1 VSRYLLDGRY
11 VLTERIASGGM
22 GEVWRAEDQMLSRTV
37 AVKLLA
43 NEHAGDPNFKARFRA
58 EARYAA
64 SLAHP
69 GIARVWDYGDHSD
82 LGRAYLIMEL
92 VDGEPLS
99 AILDREH
106 RLAPAAAMDIVGQT
120 AAALHAAHQSGIVHR
135 DMKPGNILVTPDGIA
150 KITDFGIATAM
161 QASRASHLTATGIVM
176 GTAIYVSPEQAT
188 GLRVTPSS
196 DIYSLGVVAY
206 ECLAGTPPFT
216 GTQPLS
222 IAIAHKHDPV
232 PPLPDD
238 VPPAVQALVYAMLE
252 KSPQDRPETALHV
265 ADHCSM
271 LRDAFAMPVP
281 PPPDRTTVTAAPPP
295 TASYAASR
303 SGPSTLSNLF
313 STPGRVAAATTAAV
327 CCVGAIVAAVMLT
340 GGHPASGTTGPS
352 PSPTT
357 IATKGSTVSP
367 SSSGGHTLSTGSGTP
382 GAVGVPTPPG
392 PDIATTPPAGSSAM
406 ARASSSATATA
417 TPTPSYS
424 PSPSPTAT
432 PSATDTGSPSAGAGG

>member
-11 VLTERIASGGM
+11 VLTDRIASGGM

-43 NEHAGDPNFKARFRA
+43 TEHAGDPNFKARFRA

-69 GIARVWDYGDHSD
+69 GIARVWDYGDTSD

-106 RLAPAAAMDIVGQT
+106 RLAPAAAMDIVGQA

-150 KITDFGIATAM
+150 KITDFGIATAL
-161 QASRASHLTATGIVM
+161 QASRASHLTQTGIVM

-196 DIYSLGVVAY
+196 DIYSLGIVAY

-216 GTQPLS
+216 GTQPLT

-238 VPPAVQALVYAMLE
+238 IPASVRALVYAMLE
-252 KSPQDRPETALHV
+252 KAPQDRPETALHV
-265 ADHCSM
+265 ADHSAV
-271 LRDAFAMPVP
+271 LRDAFAVTGRAAPVPERLAIAAVP
-281 PPPDRTTVTAAPPP
+281 PPPTSPAT
-295 TASYAASR
+295 YAASR
-303 SGPSTLSNLF
+303 SGPITLSNLF
-313 STPGRVAAATTAAV
+313 GTRGRVAAATTAAL
-327 CCVGAIVAAVMLT
+327 CCVGAVVAGVMLT
-340 GGHPASGTTGPS
+340 SNHPAAGTTKPPPS
-352 PSPTT
+352 PSRTAT
-357 IATKGSTVSP
+357 IRSTVSP
-367 SSSGGHTLSTGSGTP
+367 SSSVGHSLSTESVTQGAAGIAPSTVTGTITTLPASASTGSR
-382 GAVGVPTPPG
+382 
-392 PDIATTPPAGSSAM
+392 SAS
-406 ARASSSATATA
+406 AS
-417 TPTPSYS
+417 
-424 PSPSPTAT
+424 
-432 PSATDTGSPSAGAGG
+432 G